1 MPGYGGILSG
11 LVQGYGDAVIG
22 KEKRDY
28 EEKQKK
34 KQQELQMYQLI
45 LDNPEADPATKQA
58 AFGKIEETIHGG
70 GNGKKSQGPGLLSK
84 IGGLLS
90 GHMGGQS
97 QPVTPQVAPG
107 QAPPQQ
113 AQAAGAPASS
123 PQAPPQQTQGLTPP
137 PQRNPQAQAAGQ
149 QGMTPPPTG
158 FTPHFY
164 SPEEKQ
170 AQATASQRA
179 SLGVQDEFAQK
190 REQRDESTRGRE
202 KQDQL
207 QYAETLAK
215 FNSQLSVE
223 EFGSKV
229 QQAEKQLGRK
239 LNKEEMEQAV
249 LTSLGVKQSMTLKFG
264 PAVPGADIPE
274 GTPDVYGQPVDRTK
288 QYRQVIDGGK
298 ITGYQPVQPSSSAV
312 TIRPGA
318 DPQTGKPALLIFD
331 KSTGKPIGKA
341 ADIPVGYEV
350 KEGPDGNFVTIP
362 KQFQKPTGGAG
373 ATPPPTG
380 TNVGA
385 GTPKPPGGGLTPP
398 PTRSAAGP
406 PAAGAASP
414 SAPKT
419 AGGLSQ
425 EALDL
430 AAQKYLQTGQMTT
443 LGYGKSA
450 ATQRAAILNRAAELE
465 RQQGGNSAD
474 LPTQQAAFH
483 ASSQALGQLEKQKN
497 MAMAFEGTTVHNLDI
512 VQNMSN
518 KVDRTGSPI
527 LNKYALYLKGQVAG
541 DADTQLLK
549 NSVISAANE
558 YAKVIS
564 GSTGSAAATD
574 ASRREAEELLNA
586 SFSKG
591 TTTKVIAQMKQEMEN
606 RRKGFD
612 DQLGQLRQQMRG
624 NPARPKPAKPGETIT
639 ADKARSYLDMAG
651 GNADDARKLAAQDG
665 WTIK

>member
-11 LVQGYGDAVIG
+11 LVQGYGQAVIG
-22 KEKRDY
+22 NEKRQY

-34 KQQELQMYQLI
+34 QQQELQMYQLI
-45 LDNPEADPATKQA
+45 LESPDADPATKQA

-70 GNGKKSQGPGLLSK
+70 GNGKKSQGPGLLSR

-90 GHMGGQS
+90 GHMGGD
-97 QPVTPQVAPG
+97 QPRPMDEKPPAGGLPPNQPAGPQG
-107 QAPPQQ
+107 
-113 AQAAGAPASS
+113 GS
-123 PQAPPQQTQGLTPP
+123 PQAPPQQQQGLIPP
-137 PQRNPQAQAAGQ
+137 PQRNPQAQPAGQ
-149 QGMTPPPTG
+149 QGLTPPPTG

-164 SPEEKQ
+164 TPEEKQ

-179 SLGVQDEFAQK
+179 SLGVQDEFSQK
-190 REQRDESTRGRE
+190 REGRE
-202 KQDQL
+202 QAQKIE
-207 QYAETLAK
+207 YAETLAK
-215 FNSQLSVE
+215 FNSQMDVDQ
-223 EFGSKV
+223 FGAKV
-229 QQAEKQLGRK
+229 KQAEEVLGRP
-239 LNKEEMEQAV
+239 LNKDEREQAV
-249 LTSLGVKQSMTLKFG
+249 LSSLGVKQSMSIKFG
-264 PAVPGADIPE
+264 PSVPGADIPE
-274 GTPDVYGQPVDRTK
+274 GTPDVYGQPVDKTK

-298 ITGYQPVQPSSSAV
+298 ITGYQPIQPSSSAV
-312 TIRPGA
+312 VIRPGA

-362 KQFQKPTGGAG
+362 KQFQRPTGAG
-373 ATPPPTG
+373 ATPPPLG
-380 TNVGA
+380 TNGT
-385 GTPKPPGGGLTPP
+385 GTPKPAAGGLTPP
-398 PTRSAAGP
+398 LAPRNSPGGSTP
-406 PAAGAASP
+406 PAAGATT
-414 SAPKT
+414 PKT

-465 RQQGGNSAD
+465 RQRGGDSAD

-483 ASSQALGQLEKQKN
+483 ASATALGQLEKQKN
-497 MAMAFEGTTVHNLDI
+497 MAMAFEGTTVRNLDI

-612 DQLGQLRQQMRG
+612 DQLGQLRQQMKG

-651 GNADDARKLAAQDG
+651 GNADEARKLAAQDG

>member
-11 LVQGYGDAVIG
+11 LVQGYGQAVIG
-22 KEKRDY
+22 NEKRQR
-28 EEKQKK
+28 EEKEK
-34 KQQELQMYQLI
+34 KQQQELRMYQMI
-45 LDNPEADPATKQA
+45 LENPDADPATKQA

-90 GHMGGQS
+90 GHMGGQT

-113 AQAAGAPASS
+113 ASPTGAPAPS
-123 PQAPPQQTQGLTPP
+123 PQATPQQPQGLTPP

-149 QGMTPPPTG
+149 QGLTPPPTG
-158 FTPHFY
+158 FQPHFY

-170 AQATASQRA
+170 AQATAAQRA

-190 REQRDESTRGRE
+190 REGRE
-202 KQDQL
+202 QASKL
-207 QYAETLAK
+207 EYAKDLAK
-215 FNSQLSVE
+215 FNSQMDVDQ
-223 EFGSKV
+223 FGAKV
-229 QQAEKQLGRK
+229 KQAEEVLGRP
-239 LNKEEMEQAV
+239 LNKDEREQAV

-264 PAVPGADIPE
+264 PAVPGSDIPE
-274 GTPDVYGQPVDRTK
+274 GTPDVYGQPVDKTK

-312 TIRPGA
+312 VIRPGA

-373 ATPPPTG
+373 ATPPPLG
-380 TNVGA
+380 TNGT
-385 GTPKPPGGGLTPP
+385 TPKAPGGGLTPP
-398 PTRSAAGP
+398 PTRSAGGP
-406 PAAGAASP
+406 PAAVAPSP

-465 RQQGGNSAD
+465 RQNGGNSAD

-497 MAMAFEGTTVHNLDI
+497 MAMAFEGTTVRNLDI

>member
-11 LVQGYGDAVIG
+11 LVQGYGQAVIG
-22 KEKRDY
+22 NEKRQR
-28 EEKQKK
+28 EEKEK
-34 KQQELQMYQLI
+34 KQQQELRMYQMI
-45 LDNPEADPATKQA
+45 LENPDADPATKQA

-90 GHMGGQS
+90 GHMGGQT
-97 QPVTPQVAPG
+97 QPVTPQAAPG

-113 AQAAGAPASS
+113 AQPAVPSQPGAAT
-123 PQAPPQQTQGLTPP
+123 PPQQQQGLTPP
-137 PQRNPQAQAAGQ
+137 PQRQSASSAPGF
-149 QGMTPPPTG
+149 TPPPTG
-158 FTPHFY
+158 FQPHFY

-170 AQATASQRA
+170 AQATAAQRA

-190 REQRDESTRGRE
+190 REGRE
-202 KQDQL
+202 QAQKL
-207 QYAETLAK
+207 EYAKDLAK
-215 FNSQLSVE
+215 FNSQMDVDQ
-223 EFGSKV
+223 FAAKV
-229 QQAEKQLGRK
+229 KQAEEVLGRP
-239 LNKEEMEQAV
+239 LNKDEREQAV

-274 GTPDVYGQPVDRTK
+274 GTPDVYGQPVDKTK

-312 TIRPGA
+312 VIRPGA

-331 KSTGKPIGKA
+331 KATGKQIGKA
-341 ADIPVGYEV
+341 ADIPAGYEV
-350 KEGPDGNFVTIP
+350 KEGPDGNFVSIP
-362 KQFQKPTGGAG
+362 KQFQRPTGAG
-373 ATPPPTG
+373 ATPPPLG
-380 TNVGA
+380 TNGA
-385 GTPKPPGGGLTPP
+385 VTPKPPGGGLTPP

-406 PAAGAASP
+406 PAAGASSP

-465 RQQGGNSAD
+465 RQNGGNSAD

-497 MAMAFEGTTVHNLDI
+497 MAMAFEGTTVRNLDI

-612 DQLGQLRQQMRG
+612 DQLGQLRQQMKG
-624 NPARPKPAKPGETIT
+624 NPASAKPKT
-639 ADKARSYLDMAG
+639 ADEYLQ
-651 GNADDARKLAAQDG
+651 LVH
-665 WTIK
+665 

>member
-11 LVQGYGDAVIG
+11 LVQGYGNAVIG

-34 KQQELQMYQLI
+34 QQQELQMYQLI
-45 LDNPEADPATKQA
+45 LESPDADPATKQA

-90 GHMGGQS
+90 GHMGGGQS
-97 QPVTPQVAPG
+97 VTQQVAPG

-113 AQAAGAPASS
+113 AQTAGQTAGQTAPSTT
-123 PQAPPQQTQGLTPP
+123 PQAQPNPQQIQGLTPP
-137 PQRNPQAQAAGQ
+137 PQRQPAGQ
-149 QGMTPPPTG
+149 SGGQPAGLQPPPTG
-158 FTPHFY
+158 FQPHFY

-170 AQATASQRA
+170 AQATAAQRA
-179 SLGVQDEFAQK
+179 SAGVQDEFAQK
-190 REQRDESTRGRE
+190 REGRE
-202 KQDQL
+202 QENRI

-223 EFGSKV
+223 EFGNKV
-229 QQAEKQLGRK
+229 AQVEKTVGHKLTPEQLDEAA
-239 LNKEEMEQAV
+239 LAF
-249 LTSLGVKQSMTLKFG
+249 LGVKQSMTTKFG

-298 ITGYQPVQPSSSAV
+298 ITGYQPVQASSSPV

-318 DPQTGKPALLIFD
+318 DPATGKPALLIFD
-331 KSTGKPIGKA
+331 KATGKVIGKS

-362 KQFQKPTGGAG
+362 KQFQKPTGGAS
-373 ATPPPTG
+373 ATPPPLG
-380 TNVGA
+380 TNGA
-385 GTPKPPGGGLTPP
+385 GSPKPSGGGLTPP
-398 PTRSAAGP
+398 PTRGAG
-406 PAAGAASP
+406 STP
-414 SAPKT
+414 SASATPPT
-419 AGGLSQ
+419 APRSAGGLSQ

-497 MAMAFEGTTVHNLDI
+497 MAMAFESTTNRNLDI

-549 NSVISAANE
+549 NSVIRPAA
-558 YAKVIS
+558 
-564 GSTGSAAATD
+564 
-574 ASRREAEELLNA
+574 
-586 SFSKG
+586 
-591 TTTKVIAQMKQEMEN
+591 
-606 RRKGFD
+606 
-612 DQLGQLRQQMRG
+612 
-624 NPARPKPAKPGETIT
+624 PRPQTLPDVKP
-639 ADKARSYLDMAG
+639 R
-651 GNADDARKLAAQDG
+651 NF
-665 WTIK
+665 

>member
-1 MPGYGGILSG
+1 MDVDQFGAK
-11 LVQGYGDAVIG
+11 V
-22 KEKRDY
+22 
-28 EEKQKK
+28 
-34 KQQELQMYQLI
+34 
-45 LDNPEADPATKQA
+45 KQA
-58 AFGKIEETIHGG
+58 EE
-70 GNGKKSQGPGLLSK
+70 
-84 IGGLLS
+84 
-90 GHMGGQS
+90 
-97 QPVTPQVAPG
+97 V
-107 QAPPQQ
+107 
-113 AQAAGAPASS
+113 
-123 PQAPPQQTQGLTPP
+123 
-137 PQRNPQAQAAGQ
+137 
-149 QGMTPPPTG
+149 
-158 FTPHFY
+158 
-164 SPEEKQ
+164 
-170 AQATASQRA
+170 
-179 SLGVQDEFAQK
+179 
-190 REQRDESTRGRE
+190 
-202 KQDQL
+202 
-207 QYAETLAK
+207 
-215 FNSQLSVE
+215 
-223 EFGSKV
+223 
-229 QQAEKQLGRK
+229 LGRP
-239 LNKEEMEQAV
+239 LNKDEREQAV

-264 PAVPGADIPE
+264 PAVPGSDIPE
-274 GTPDVYGQPVDRTK
+274 GTPDVYGQPVDKTK

-312 TIRPGA
+312 VIRPGA

-373 ATPPPTG
+373 ATPPPLG
-380 TNVGA
+380 TNGT
-385 GTPKPPGGGLTPP
+385 TPKAPGGGLTPP
-398 PTRSAAGP
+398 PTRSAGGP
-406 PAAGAASP
+406 PAAVAPSP

-465 RQQGGNSAD
+465 RQNGGNSAD

-497 MAMAFEGTTVHNLDI
+497 MAMAFEGTTVRNLDI